1 MIFLTVKQVA
11 ARLNVSQGTVYGA
24 VDRGEL
30 KAHRFGRRT
39 ALRISEQSL
48 LDYIDGCAESEPE
61 ISSQPAQTLRH
72 LKL

>member
-1 MIFLTVKQVA
+1 MFLTVKQVA
-11 ARLNVSQGTVYGA
+11 ERLQVSLGTVYGA

-48 LDYIDGCAESEPE
+48 LEYIDGCAENEPE
-61 ISSQPAQTLRH
+61 PEKPTGSYRH
-72 LKL
+72 LKI